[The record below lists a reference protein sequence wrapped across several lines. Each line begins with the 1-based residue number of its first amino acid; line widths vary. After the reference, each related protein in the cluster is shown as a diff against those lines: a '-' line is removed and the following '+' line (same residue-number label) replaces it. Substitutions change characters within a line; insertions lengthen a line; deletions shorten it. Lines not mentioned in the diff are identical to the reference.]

1 MEGDAVLR
9 EIEEVSKR
17 TFLPII
23 GPVKGKHLVD
33 TVRRFN
39 VKNVLEVGTLIG
51 YSAILIASNLPQEGR
66 VVTVEMKAKSAK
78 LAEENILKAGLAD
91 KIEVHIGNA
100 LTVIPRMNGRFD
112 MVFLDATKDEYLEY
126 LKLSEHK
133 LERGGVV
140 FADNVKMS
148 AHEMRDYL
156 DYVRNSGRYR
166 SEYVDVVFDGVEITT
181 KLF

>member
-1 MEGDAVLR
+1 MEGDTVLR
-9 EIEEVSKR
+9 EIEELSKR
-17 TFLPII
+17 TYLPII
-23 GPVKGKHLVD
+23 GPEKGKHLVD

-39 VKNVLEVGTLIG
+39 VKSVLEVGTLIG

-66 VVTVEMKAKSAK
+66 VVTLEINPKSAK
-78 LAEENILKAGLAD
+78 LAKENILRAGLAD
-91 KIEVHIGNA
+91 KIEVHVGNA
-100 LTVIPRMNGRFD
+100 LTVIPRMNGTFD
-112 MVFLDATKDEYLEY
+112 MVFLDAAKDKYLKY
-126 LKLSEHK
+126 LKLSEDK

-140 FADNVKMS
+140 FADNVKTS

-166 SEYVDVVFDGVEITT
+166 SEYVDAVFDGVEIST

>member
-9 EIEEVSKR
+9 EIEELSKR

-91 KIEVHIGNA
+91 KIEVHFGNA